1 MKTIALLLRLV
12 ALRYQAYSLA
22 VTIYGRDESMRLV
35 RDPVTLARMDAAQ
48 RLTRGEH
55 RRVCR
60 QRDQL
65 RNQLHQRREIV
76 TYSTH

>member
-1 MKTIALLLRLV
+1 
-12 ALRYQAYSLA
+12 
-22 VTIYGRDESMRLV
+22 MRLV

>member
-1 MKTIALLLRLV
+1 MKIIALMLRIA
-12 ALRYQAYSLA
+12 ALHYQAYSLA
-22 VTIYGRDESMRLV
+22 ITIYGRDESMRLV

-48 RLTRGEH
+48 RMTRGEH

-65 RNQLHQRREIV
+65 RNQLRQLREIA

>member
-1 MKTIALLLRLV
+1 MKTIALMLRIA
-12 ALRYQAYSLA
+12 ALHYQAYSLA
-22 VTIYGRDESMRLV
+22 ITIYGRDESMRLV

-48 RLTRGEH
+48 RMTRGEH
-55 RRVCR
+55 RRVCC

-65 RNQLHQRREIV
+65 RNQLRQLREIA